1 MRWRGSSTLTVTWL
15 LAASCGIS
23 RDHGSSVGYGDV
35 FVEVGRIEL
44 QESPDDPIV
53 AIDHVS
59 RRPGGGFLIADRHAG
74 RVRLFDEAGRQI
86 GIVGKP
92 GQGPGEL
99 EEPSGAVEFP
109 DGRLIVVQRA
119 SPRLTIFSP
128 DTAPVIGRVP
138 GQYGFWA
145 ARAGD
150 GFVAGVA
157 TRDTRFAV
165 FDPDGTPPRDWV
177 PVSAPPI
184 SDLSAPGSRE
194 RLEQWSRSFTVVR
207 RIAAVADSVL
217 VVEYGRHD
225 PREGDPYFV
234 VPTTVDVYSAD
245 GQKLAEGLNLP
256 GPVVGGGPH
265 LLLLA
270 AEPPNAW
277 TVSVLE
283 WRGPQP

>member
-1 MRWRGSSTLTVTWL
+1 MTLL
-15 LAASCGIS
+15 LATSCRIS
-23 RDHGSSVGYGDV
+23 QDQGSSVEYSDL

-44 QESPDDPIV
+44 QEFPDDPIV
-53 AIDHVS
+53 AIDHVN

-150 GFVAGVA
+150 GFV
-157 TRDTRFAV
+157 
-165 FDPDGTPPRDWV
+165 
-177 PVSAPPI
+177 
-184 SDLSAPGSRE
+184 
-194 RLEQWSRSFTVVR
+194 
-207 RIAAVADSVL
+207 
-217 VVEYGRHD
+217 
-225 PREGDPYFV
+225 
-234 VPTTVDVYSAD
+234 
-245 GQKLAEGLNLP
+245 
-256 GPVVGGGPH
+256 
-265 LLLLA
+265 
-270 AEPPNAW
+270 
-277 TVSVLE
+277 
-283 WRGPQP
+283 